1 MDWKGAIIL
10 FISLLNAI
18 TPKKINFAQ
27 TAIKVEEGEEETRI
41 GVLLPIQREKTK
53 PIDLPIM
60 ADG

>member
-1 MDWKGAIIL
+1 MDWKGVIIL

-27 TAIKVEEGEEETRI
+27 TAIKVEEEETRI
-41 GVLLPIQREKTK
+41 RVLLPIQREKTK